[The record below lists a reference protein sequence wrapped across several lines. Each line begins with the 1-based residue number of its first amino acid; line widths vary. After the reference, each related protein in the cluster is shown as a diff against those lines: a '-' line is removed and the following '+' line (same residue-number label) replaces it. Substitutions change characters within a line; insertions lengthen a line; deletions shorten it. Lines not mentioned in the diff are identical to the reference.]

1 MSHLSVTYLSDRPDS
16 PRSLRQHRCGA
27 SRVRSHCTKAW
38 RQWPR
43 ALLLGLARAAQDR
56 QATRATVDVDVPRRG
71 EGGGAGR
78 VARACSTAPDG
89 SSTSIASAS
98 IADSRSS
105 GTLLGEAFSATRA
118 HTAHRHRNG
127 GRPVLSAV
135 RRKGAGAWRLAYLIL
150 CPCVACAH
158 SASGGYTPLR
168 TQWPQQQKARQGT
181 GRGGAASVGDRTRPK
196 PTTFGRKWTRP
207 GRPDLELILRP
218 STPSCVVE
226 CCQSMCAGSR
236 SSPPLEMRILAKYGV
251 KSIEWGRMTDKL
263 TDKRL
268 INWPAL

>member
-1 MSHLSVTYLSDRPDS
+1 MARTNALVEYQPHISLIYHIDSLIWLYEPDTDLIQTSYSVSGTVSPSYSVSYDHTLSVTCLSDPPCS
-16 PRSLRQHRCGA
+16 TSAAGA
-27 SRVRSHCTKAW
+27 SRWCLTLAARTLARCTHAR
-38 RQWPR
+38 RQRPR
-43 ALLLGLARAAQDR
+43 ALVLGLARAAQDR

-207 GRPDLELILRP
+207 A
-218 STPSCVVE
+218 
-226 CCQSMCAGSR
+226 AGPTS
-236 SSPPLEMRILAKYGV
+236 
-251 KSIEWGRMTDKL
+251 
-263 TDKRL
+263 
-268 INWPAL
+268 N